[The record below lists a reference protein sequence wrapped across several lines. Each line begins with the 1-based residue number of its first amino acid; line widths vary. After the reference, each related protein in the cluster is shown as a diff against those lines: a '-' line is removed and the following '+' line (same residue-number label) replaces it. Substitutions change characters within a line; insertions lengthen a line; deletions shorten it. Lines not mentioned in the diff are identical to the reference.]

1 MRLGCFINFFGML
14 KMCRGDGLQTRVSQ
28 LMSNRFSLETWP
40 ESGGIA
46 LLSPNALL
54 PTEQFIEERVLQVAH
69 EIIQKGFWLRPI
81 LVERA
86 SWVIMDG
93 HHRREFARRSSLK
106 VVPCLMLDYSQ
117 VELKSRQVGI
127 EVTANEVIARGLE
140 GRPYPP
146 KTTRHI
152 ISSTLD
158 VECRYALADLSR

>member
-1 MRLGCFINFFGML
+1 M
-14 KMCRGDGLQTRVSQ
+14 K
-28 LMSNRFSLETWP
+28 NRSSVEARP
-40 ESGGIA
+40 ERASIT
-46 LLSPNALL
+46 LLSPSALL
-54 PTEQFIEERVLQVAH
+54 PTEQFIEERVLQVAY
-69 EIIQKGFWLRPI
+69 EITLGGFWLRPI
-81 LVERA
+81 LIERA

-127 EVTANEVIARGLE
+127 EVTADEIIARGLE

-152 ISSTLD
+152 VSSS
-158 VECRYALADLSR
+158 VNIECRYTLADLFR